1 MAAKMIREAEQLLAD
16 STPAIRKIMQAIY
29 DYFVSEA
36 GCDAYVKTIYIGFQL
51 GGELVAA
58 AYPHSASV
66 EVALALPDDTE
77 GSGLVDAAHLT
88 WRTMPVAVEVRNLR
102 DLEAVRGHMETAVE
116 RVRTGAHDVE
126 LPQER
131 FMGRE
136 RRIADQTI
144 LGKRAR

>member
-1 MAAKMIREAEQLLAD
+1 MSTRMIRDAEQLLAE
-16 STPAIRKIMQAIY
+16 SPPAIRKVMAAAY
-29 DYFVSEA
+29 EYFVSEA
-36 GCDAYVKTIYIGFQL
+36 GCDPYVKTIYVGFML
-51 GGELVAA
+51 G
-58 AYPHSASV
+58 P
-66 EVALALPDDTE
+66 
-77 GSGLVDAAHLT
+77 GLLDAAHLT
-88 WRTMPVAVEVRNLR
+88 WRTMPVAVEVRDVA
-102 DLEAVRGHMETAVE
+102 DLKAVRDYMATAVE

>member
-1 MAAKMIREAEQLLAD
+1 MIRDAEQLLAE
-16 STPAIRKIMQAIY
+16 SPPAIRKVMGAVY
-29 DYFVSEA
+29 KYFVSEA
-36 GCDAYVKTIYIGFQL
+36 GCDPYVKTIYVGFML

-58 AYPHSASV
+58 AYPHAESV
-66 EVALALPDDTE
+66 EIALALPDDLE
-77 GSGLVDAAHLT
+77 GPGLLDAAHLT
-88 WRTMPVAVEVRNLR
+88 WRTMPVAVEVRDAA
-102 DLEAVRGHMETAVE
+102 DLEAVRGYMATAVE